1 MNHALSTHLFVNHRL
16 TAATLERI
24 QHAGIP
30 TVEIF
35 CAKQHLDWR
44 DRAQVQELGHWFRD
58 SELKLFSVH
67 APIYT
72 DDCWGRSGPH
82 AVITITEPVKPKRV
96 PMVDEIKR
104 AIEIADYI
112 PFRYLN
118 LHLGVKDEEYD
129 DAKIEAAFNSLDEL
143 SNFAKQ
149 RGVQILLENIPN
161 ALASAERLMHV
172 LEVTHLHLDFCFDS
186 GHANLKEGVRQ
197 AFEIMKPRIRSTH
210 LHDNDG
216 KSDQHLFPMHSTGGT
231 IDWKE
236 TMALLRSGGD
246 QYPLMLELHEAPG
259 MTNPLEVVNEVFDKL
274 ENA

>member
-16 TAATLERI
+16 TAATLEKI

-44 DRAQVQELGHWFRD
+44 DRAQVRELGHWFRD

-104 AIEIADYI
+104 AIEIADHI

-149 RGVQILLENIPN
+149 RGVQVLLENIPN
-161 ALASAERLMHV
+161 ELASAERLMYV
-172 LEVTHLHLDFCFDS
+172 LGVTHLHLDFCFDA

-210 LHDNDG
+210 IHDNDG
-216 KSDQHLFPMHSTGGT
+216 KTDQHLFPLHSAGGT

-259 MTNPLEVVNEVFDKL
+259 MTNPLEVVHEVFDKL